1 MCLAIPGRIKRID
14 RSDPFLKR
22 AHVAFGTLMKEVCLD
37 MTPLARV
44 GDYVLVHAGVAINV
58 VNEEEAM
65 RTFLYLEEYG
75 GLEDLLPER
84 DQT

>member
-1 MCLAIPGRIKRID
+1 
-14 RSDPFLKR
+14 
-22 AHVAFGTLMKEVCLD
+22 MKEVCLD

>member
-1 MCLAIPGRIKRID
+1 
-14 RSDPFLKR
+14 
-22 AHVAFGTLMKEVCLD
+22 MKEVCLD

-75 GLEDLLPER
+75 GL
-84 DQT
+84 